1 MEGYSNVLGQEI
13 EHNIMVSAL
22 VHILTLGGPKEHA
35 LTTTALGGPSSAAVL
50 ILPESTA
57 CQFCGIQGC
66 LGCNFFLADG
76 ASHASSQKKNGGRK
90 GGRAFARRRT
100 YHYRGVRQ
108 RPWGKWAAEIRDPR
122 RAVKV
127 WLGTF
132 ETAEQAAIAYDRAA
146 IEFRGVARAR
156 LNFPDSLRRT
166 SPEDGVTAAQVG
178 LLSRSMDHEARG
190 GTVGGSEMGGVGEYS
205 NGEFWERLEM
215 EELKECRE
223 LDKIEPLFK

>member
-1 MEGYSNVLGQEI
+1 M
-13 EHNIMVSAL
+13 EHNIMVSVL
-22 VHILTLGGPKEHA
+22 GHIMTLGGPKEHG
-35 LTTTALGGPSSAAVL
+35 LTTTTLGGPSAAAVL

-66 LGCNFFLADG
+66 LGCNFIFADG
-76 ASHASSQKKNGGRK
+76 ASGDGSQKKNGGRK
-90 GGRAFARRRT
+90 DGKAVGRRT

-122 RAVKV
+122 RAVRV

-132 ETAEQAAIAYDRAA
+132 ETAKQAAMAYDRAA

-215 EELKECRE
+215 EELKEWRE